1 MATLSQSGIPG
12 SGNGILMPKIKNRFQ
27 VMFVGIAG
35 TGTNLTRQVVTANR
49 PQLEFEEIP
58 LHRYNSV
65 AFAAGTHM
73 WTEFQCTI
81 EDDLTGLASNV
92 IQQQLERQQRL
103 IGADNANGNWL
114 NAASTASAY
123 KFATRLEMLDGNEIV
138 SESWQM
144 EGCWIKSIEYGDL
157 DYAASEQ
164 VVISLTI
171 RYDHAWQTL
180 NNAANGSNGIN
191 ATAGFLSTAP
201 NGFSATVAG

>member
-65 AFAAGTHM
+65 AFAAGKHM

-92 IQQQLERQQRL
+92 IQQQLEHIL
-103 IGADNANGNWL
+103 
-114 NAASTASAY
+114 
-123 KFATRLEMLDGNEIV
+123 LDGKNLPI
-138 SESWQM
+138 
-144 EGCWIKSIEYGDL
+144 
-157 DYAASEQ
+157 
-164 VVISLTI
+164 LTNCLSFHSHL
-171 RYDHAWQTL
+171 Y
-180 NNAANGSNGIN
+180 SNI
-191 ATAGFLSTAP
+191 A
-201 NGFSATVAG
+201 